1 MVQYERL
8 DKRRL
13 MEGQMVQYERLD
25 KRWWMGG
32 YMMRG

>member
-1 MVQYERL
+1 MVQYDRL

-32 YMMRG
+32 YMTKG